1 MTAIAFTNP
10 DDDQYIETEELLR
23 RALIPFPE
31 KLHILRGSSEEQF
44 KSFISLL
51 EEHKTKDLMLISHD
65 AIPTPGTLKL
75 LTNTSNKNTRT
86 LVGRLARESIPD
98 ISVSKNFV
106 ENGESCLLYTSPSP
120 RDATLSRMPSSA

>member
-23 RALIPFPE
+23 TVLTPFSKE
-31 KLHILRGSSEEQF
+31 LHVLRGSSEEQF
-44 KSFISLL
+44 KSFIDLL
-51 EEHKTKDLMLISHD
+51 EEYKTKDLMLISHD

-86 LVGRLARESIPD
+86 LVA
-98 ISVSKNFV
+98 VS
-106 ENGESCLLYTSPSP
+106 YTHL
-120 RDATLSRMPSSA
+120 TLPTT